1 MTTFI
6 SQQNIDKQR
15 LSIFL
20 RDLAGDVK
28 VNLKHMIEDN
38 ITNEEQI
45 KNEKK
50 GKKKGKKVQPKKKD
64 LIIQTQNEI
73 RKKKNIEDDMNKMDF
88 LFKNIDLRKPFIQMK
103 NLKTDEG
110 VMNYKF
116 RLLDIFW
123 KDKNKYMDYIILLF
137 FELKNENIRVEDINE
152 ENIKLLRDINE
163 TLEESEYKVFMMKNL
178 GHMLPPLNY
187 WEKKMKKFD
196 DWQKTVIQYVNKKK
210 SVIVRAPTSSG
221 KTFIAM
227 STGIIH
233 KKIIYICPAKPV
245 AYQVG
250 ANFINMG
257 YKVHFLL
264 DNLSHYSYTA
274 QTNIFIGT
282 PLEVEDYLNKIG
294 THFDYAVFDE
304 IHNLNKE
311 DDGHIYE
318 NIIKMLGCNFLALS
332 ATIKNVEFLKDIF
345 NSIHPDKNIKYVE
358 YNKRFINHNRWIW
371 KENELKQLH
380 PLCAFKNIDDGFKD
394 SPLQFTPNNC
404 AVLWEK
410 IEDVFEEIDEENDIL
425 EDCSPDDYF
434 EESRL
439 LTLDDCKEYEE
450 FLKSKLIEW
459 NSEYPDEIQEIF
471 DSFKVERVSD
481 DNSNIID
488 FIRKAKKKDMFPMLM
503 FNTHESVCKGLFEYI
518 YEFLDKKEAEEY
530 PYHYEILEKKEE
542 LYSSFL
548 NKKEQFKSNIKITST
563 NANFEIKDKMED
575 FERREKALYIKTITS
590 FYESKMCD
598 IDKVEDEKIK
608 MIQKKNLKR
617 EMDEFT
623 MNPDFT
629 SQDVFKKHSEFI
641 FTNSNEPMSADTI
654 REVRREI
661 KNTLGIKI
669 PYESPLFQML
679 KRGIGLYIENA
690 PDEYNW
696 ILQNL
701 LSKKEIGIVISD
713 KTLCLGI
720 DLPVRT
726 SCFLG
731 IKDTIFSKDEY
742 LQMSGRAGRRGLD
755 NKGNIIFYGNIDYLE
770 LMKSELPEI
779 SGSSVNINENYTI
792 MDKKHFTDKIFEN
805 MVNPEREYIKID
817 NYKKPE
823 ENEKLLWFLREYVDA
838 SYFITNLMKLE
849 SELFRMN
856 ENDREKTLLDR
867 ITRIVKDEGNKV
879 KEYYKLKKLDNY
891 EDIKIVKEHMKVI
904 KHIHNN
910 INNRKYMIIVQT
922 CKNLF
927 NDLNNMIFGLII

>member
-64 LIIQTQNEI
+64 LIIQAQNEI

-318 NIIKMLGCNFLALS
+318 NIIKMLGC
-332 ATIKNVEFLKDIF
+332 
-345 NSIHPDKNIKYVE
+345 
-358 YNKRFINHNRWIW
+358 
-371 KENELKQLH
+371 
-380 PLCAFKNIDDGFKD
+380 
-394 SPLQFTPNNC
+394 
-404 AVLWEK
+404 
-410 IEDVFEEIDEENDIL
+410 
-425 EDCSPDDYF
+425 
-434 EESRL
+434 
-439 LTLDDCKEYEE
+439 
-450 FLKSKLIEW
+450 
-459 NSEYPDEIQEIF
+459 
-471 DSFKVERVSD
+471 
-481 DNSNIID
+481 
-488 FIRKAKKKDMFPMLM
+488 IR
-503 FNTHESVCKGLFEYI
+503 
-518 YEFLDKKEAEEY
+518 
-530 PYHYEILEKKEE
+530 
-542 LYSSFL
+542 
-548 NKKEQFKSNIKITST
+548 
-563 NANFEIKDKMED
+563 
-575 FERREKALYIKTITS
+575 
-590 FYESKMCD
+590 
-598 IDKVEDEKIK
+598 
-608 MIQKKNLKR
+608 
-617 EMDEFT
+617 
-623 MNPDFT
+623 
-629 SQDVFKKHSEFI
+629 
-641 FTNSNEPMSADTI
+641 
-654 REVRREI
+654 
-661 KNTLGIKI
+661 
-669 PYESPLFQML
+669 
-679 KRGIGLYIENA
+679 
-690 PDEYNW
+690 
-696 ILQNL
+696 
-701 LSKKEIGIVISD
+701 
-713 KTLCLGI
+713 
-720 DLPVRT
+720 
-726 SCFLG
+726 
-731 IKDTIFSKDEY
+731 
-742 LQMSGRAGRRGLD
+742 
-755 NKGNIIFYGNIDYLE
+755 
-770 LMKSELPEI
+770 
-779 SGSSVNINENYTI
+779 I
-792 MDKKHFTDKIFEN
+792 M
-805 MVNPEREYIKID
+805 R
-817 NYKKPE
+817 
-823 ENEKLLWFLREYVDA
+823 
-838 SYFITNLMKLE
+838 
-849 SELFRMN
+849 
-856 ENDREKTLLDR
+856 
-867 ITRIVKDEGNKV
+867 
-879 KEYYKLKKLDNY
+879 
-891 EDIKIVKEHMKVI
+891 
-904 KHIHNN
+904 
-910 INNRKYMIIVQT
+910 
-922 CKNLF
+922 
-927 NDLNNMIFGLII
+927 

>member
-38 ITNEEQI
+38 IINEEKN

-64 LIIQTQNEI
+64 LIIQSQNEI
-73 RKKKNIEDDMNKMDF
+73 RKKKNIEDDMNKMNF
-88 LFKNIDLRKPFIQMK
+88 LFENIDLKKPFIQMK

-110 VMNYKF
+110 IMEFKF
-116 RLLDIFW
+116 RLLDVFW
-123 KDKNKYMDYIILLF
+123 KEKNKYMNYIILLF
-137 FELKNENIRVEDINE
+137 FELKNTNIRIEDIKE
-152 ENIKLLRDINE
+152 TNIKLLREINE

-187 WEKKMKKFD
+187 WEKDIKKFD
-196 DWQKTVIQYVNKKK
+196 DWQNTVIQYVNKKK

-250 ANFINMG
+250 SNFINMG

-282 PLEVEDYLNKIG
+282 PLEVEDYLNKVG
-294 THFDYAVFDE
+294 TNFDYAVFDE

-332 ATIKNVEFLKDIF
+332 ATIKNIDFLKDIF
-345 NSIHPDKNIKYVE
+345 NNIHPEKNIKYVE

-371 KENELKQLH
+371 KDNELKQLH
-380 PLCAFKNIDDGFKD
+380 PLCAFKSIDDGFKE

-404 AVLWEK
+404 ATLWEK
-410 IEDVFEEIDEENDIL
+410 IEEVFEEIDEENDML

-434 EESRL
+434 EEQRL
-439 LTLDDCKEYEE
+439 LTLDDCKEYED
-450 FLKSKLIEW
+450 FLKEKLLEWSK
-459 NSEYPDEIQEIF
+459 EYPVEIQEIF
-471 DSFKVERVSD
+471 DSFKVERVND

-488 FIRKAKKKDMFPMLM
+488 FIRRAKKKDMFPMLM
-503 FNTHESVCKGLFEYI
+503 FNTDENICKSIFEYI
-518 YEFLDKKEAEEY
+518 YEYLDKKEEEEY
-530 PYHYEILEKKEE
+530 PYHYELLEKKEE
-542 LYSSFL
+542 LYNNFL
-548 NKKEQFKSNIKITST
+548 NKKEQFKSNIKVTSN
-563 NANFEIKDKMED
+563 NATFEIKDKLSD
-575 FERREKALYIKTITS
+575 FERREKSLYIKTITS
-590 FYESKMCD
+590 FYESKIND
-598 IDKVEDEKIK
+598 IEKNEDEIVKE
-608 MIQKKNLKR
+608 IQSKNLKK
-617 EMDEFT
+617 EMNDFI

-696 ILQNL
+696 ILQKL

-731 IKDTIFSKDEY
+731 INGTVFSKDEY

-755 NKGNIIFYGNIDYLE
+755 NKGNVIFYGNIDYLE
-770 LMKSELPEI
+770 LMKNELPDI
-779 SGSSVNINENYTI
+779 VGSTVSINENYTI
-792 MDKKHFTDKIFEN
+792 MDKKYFTNKVFEN
-805 MVNPEREYIKID
+805 MINSGREYIKID
-817 NYKKPE
+817 NYKKPD
-823 ENEKLLWFLREYVDA
+823 ENEKLLWFLREYLDS
-838 SYFITNLMKLE
+838 SYFITNLMRLE

-856 ENDREKTLLDR
+856 ENDREKTLLSR
-867 ITRIVKDEGNKV
+867 ITRIVKDKENKV
-879 KEYYKLKKLDNY
+879 GEYYKLKKIEKY

-927 NDLNNMIFGLII
+927 NDLNKMIFGLII

>member
-38 ITNEEQI
+38 IINEEKT

-64 LIIQTQNEI
+64 LIIQSQNEI
-73 RKKKNIEDDMNKMDF
+73 RKKKNIEDDMNKINF
-88 LFKNIDLRKPFIQMK
+88 LFENIDLKKPFIQMK

-110 VMNYKF
+110 IMEFKF

-123 KDKNKYMDYIILLF
+123 KEKNKYMNYIILLF
-137 FELKNENIRVEDINE
+137 FELKNTNIRIEDIKE
-152 ENIKLLRDINE
+152 TNIKLLREINE

-187 WEKKMKKFD
+187 WEKDIKKFD

-282 PLEVEDYLNKIG
+282 PLEVEDYLNKVG
-294 THFDYAVFDE
+294 TNFDYAVFDE

-332 ATIKNVEFLKDIF
+332 ATIKNIDFLKDIF
-345 NSIHPDKNIKYVE
+345 NNIHPEKNIKYVE

-371 KENELKQLH
+371 KDNELKQLH
-380 PLCAFKNIDDGFKD
+380 PLCAFKSIDDGFKE

-404 AVLWEK
+404 ATLWEK
-410 IEDVFEEIDEENDIL
+410 VEEVFEEIDEENDML

-434 EESRL
+434 EEQRL
-439 LTLDDCKEYEE
+439 LTLDDCKEYEN
-450 FLKSKLIEW
+450 FLKEKLLEWSK
-459 NSEYPDEIQEIF
+459 EYPDEIQEIF
-471 DSFKVERVSD
+471 DSFKVERVND

-503 FNTHESVCKGLFEYI
+503 FNTDENICKSIFEYI
-518 YEFLDKKEAEEY
+518 YEYLDKKEEEEY

-542 LYSSFL
+542 LYNNFL
-548 NKKEQFKSNIKITST
+548 NKKEQFKSNIKVTSN
-563 NANFEIKDKMED
+563 NATFEIKDKLSD

-590 FYESKMCD
+590 FYESKMND
-598 IDKVEDEKIK
+598 IEKNEDENVKE
-608 MIQKKNLKR
+608 IQSKNLKK
-617 EMDEFT
+617 EMNDFI

-696 ILQNL
+696 ILQKL

-731 IKDTIFSKDEY
+731 VNGTVFTKDEY

-755 NKGNIIFYGNIDYLE
+755 NKGNVIFYGNIDYLE
-770 LMKSELPEI
+770 LMKSELPDI
-779 SGSSVNINENYTI
+779 VGSTVSINENYTI
-792 MDKKHFTDKIFEN
+792 MDKKYFTNKVFEN
-805 MVNPEREYIKID
+805 MINSERKYIKID
-817 NYKKPE
+817 NYKKPD
-823 ENEKLLWFLREYVDA
+823 ENEKLLWFLREYLDS
-838 SYFITNLMKLE
+838 SYFITNLMRLE

-856 ENDREKTLLDR
+856 ENDREKTLLNR
-867 ITRIVKDEGNKV
+867 VTRIVKDKENKV
-879 KEYYKLKKLDNY
+879 GEYYKLKKIEKY

-927 NDLNNMIFGLII
+927 NDLNKMIFGLII